1 MVHLSQQTNKVC
13 HVFVHF
19 LFDHISFILQVVNF
33 LPEFLGDFVIM
44 GARRGGYART
54 FHMPKDSW
62 QVLPKIEG
70 RQEVLTSVDTG
81 KISVGNS
88 CRICAN
94 DINATRVV
102 VASNSEAFTYQY
114 NIDKD
119 KWIQLGDSIAAS
131 EDNDC
136 QPNEVDQAYPNYEYK
151 VPHPA
156 WQNDVA
162 VVMSPDSAEIA
173 VTCPESDNRRGK
185 VTVWKIPD
193 I

>member
-1 MVHLSQQTNKVC
+1 MFVHLL
-13 HVFVHF
+13 
-19 LFDHISFILQVVNF
+19 LFDHTSIYLTCCKLSPRI
-33 LPEFLGDFVIM
+33 FLGHFVIM

-54 FHMPKDSW
+54 FHMSEDSW
-62 QVLPKIEG
+62 QVLPTISTS
-70 RQEVLTSVDTG
+70 QVLTSVDTG

-114 NIDKD
+114 NVDMD
-119 KWIQLGDSIAAS
+119 KWVQLGDSIAAS

-162 VVMSPDSAEIA
+162 VAMSPDSAEIA
-173 VTCPESDNRRGK
+173 VTCPESDNQRGK

>member
-1 MVHLSQQTNKVC
+1 VFIHLL
-13 HVFVHF
+13 
-19 LFDHISFILQVVNF
+19 LFDHISIYLTCCTLSLNS
-33 LPEFLGDFVIM
+33 LGHFVIM
-44 GARRGGYART
+44 AARRGGYART
-54 FHMPKDSW
+54 FHLPKDSW
-62 QVLPKIEG
+62 QVLSTISTS
-70 RQEVLTSVDTG
+70 QVLTSVDTG

-94 DINATRVV
+94 DINSTRVV
-102 VASNSEAFTYQY
+102 VASNSEAFIYQY

-162 VVMSPDSAEIA
+162 VAMSPDSAEIA
-173 VTCPESDNRRGK
+173 VTCPESNNQRGK
-185 VTVWKIPD
+185 VSVWKIPD